1 MDSGLGDVFTSAQAI
16 AAGVTRDQLRS
27 RRYSRVFRGVYTT
40 GDALD
45 HMIRVRAALLL
56 AGPGAVLG
64 GVTALRLMGVWL
76 PSGMEQDE
84 DIHVVIPPGR
94 EGPVVR
100 GICVS
105 RGEIV
110 LQPVDLGEVYGV
122 HPAQAWLQ
130 VASQLGGTD
139 LVVVTDALMR
149 RQATLA
155 TRSQLL
161 HLISRSPGHRGVKRA
176 QQALAMARAGVDSPM
191 ETRLRLA
198 LVDAGLPCPEVNYAV
213 RPLPRGKTY
222 RLDMAYPKARLGIEY
237 DGAVHV
243 ASRPQM
249 QGDRTRRREL
259 EDAGWRVITATM
271 ADFAN
276 LAPLLASVKAAL
288 NGRTRAPR

>member
-1 MDSGLGDVFTSAQAI
+1 MFTSAQAI
-16 AAGVTRDQLRS
+16 AAGKTRDELRS

-45 HMIRVRAALLL
+45 PMIRVRAALLL
-56 AGPGAVLG
+56 AGPGALLG
-64 GVTALRLMGVWL
+64 GVTALRMMGVWL
-76 PSGMEQDE
+76 PSAMEQDKS
-84 DIHVVIPPGR
+84 IHVVIPPGR
-94 EGPVVR
+94 EGPVIP

-105 RGEIV
+105 RGDTV
-110 LQPVDLGEVYGV
+110 MQPVELGDVYGI

-155 TRSQLL
+155 TRSELQNLVAQF
-161 HLISRSPGHRGVKRA
+161 PGHRGVNRA
-176 QQALAMARAGVDSPM
+176 RQALTKARAGVDSPM

-198 LVDAGLPCPEVNYAV
+198 LVDAGFPCPEVNYAV
-213 RPLPRGKTY
+213 RPVLLGKTY
-222 RLDMAYPKARLGIEY
+222 RLDMAYPESRLGIEY

-243 ASRPQM
+243 ANRSQM
-249 QGDRTRRREL
+249 QSDRTRRRQL

-288 NGRTRAPR
+288 DGRTSTPR